1 MTQAGVPSRP
11 RLLALLSTLRRDP
24 LMRNSFFL
32 MLTTGLGAGSG
43 FFFWLIVARLYP
55 TVEVGQASSL
65 LSSVA
70 LLSYFSLFGFSNA
83 LIRYL
88 PTSRNRAEDT
98 STAISSV
105 FLCGIVVSLSFA
117 LVAPLFADELGFVR
131 SSLTH
136 VVLFVL
142 LATGAAV
149 NLLTDS
155 IFVASRATNSNLL
168 INGVF
173 MSIAKLALPA
183 LAVSYGAFGIFAAS
197 GVASTIAAVIS
208 IVAIRRNLNIAIRP
222 RISWNAIRRMLRY
235 SLGNY
240 LSGSLNLI
248 PQIALPIIILHQL
261 GPVAAAVYFVAFQI
275 SNLVS
280 SASYAI
286 GESLFAEGS
295 HESDSLRVLALR
307 SGKLLLAITGAG
319 VVIVTLLANPILRLF
334 GAEYAET
341 GTTTLILFTV
351 SSLAVAFNTWTSFLL
366 RVTRQL
372 RSLVFSNVVFVLVI
386 LGVAAFKVSDGLNW
400 AAAAWGLGNLL
411 TGLVA
416 GAALLPH
423 LRRGSDAT
431 APSTEDHQEVGA

>member
-1 MTQAGVPSRP
+1 M
-11 RLLALLSTLRRDP
+11 LRDP
-24 LMRNSFFL
+24 LVRNSLFL
-32 MLTTGLGAGSG
+32 ILTTGLGAGSG

-55 TVEVGQASSL
+55 TAEVGQASSL

-70 LLSYFSLFGFSNA
+70 LLSYFSLFGFSSA
-83 LIRYL
+83 LVRYL

-105 FLCGIVVSLSFA
+105 FLCGILVSLSFA
-117 LVAPLFADELGFVR
+117 LIGPMFADELGFVR
-131 SSLTH
+131 SSWTH
-136 VVLFVL
+136 VLLFVL

-155 IFVASRATNSNLL
+155 IFVACRATNSNLL

-183 LAVSYGAFGIFAAS
+183 LAVPFGAFGIFAAS
-197 GVASTIAAVIS
+197 GIASAVAAVAS
-208 IVAIRRNLNIAIRP
+208 IVVIRRSLRIRIRP
-222 RISWNAIRRMLRY
+222 QISWAAIQGMLKY
-235 SLGNY
+235 SLSNY

-261 GPVAAAVYFVAFQI
+261 GAVVAAVYFVAFQI

-295 HESDSLRVLALR
+295 HESGSLRVLALR
-307 SGKLLLAITGAG
+307 SGKLMLAIVGAG
-319 VVIVTLLANPILRLF
+319 VVVVTLLAKPILQLF

-351 SSLAVAFNTWTSFLL
+351 SSLAVAFNTWANFLL
-366 RVTRQL
+366 KVRRQL
-372 RSLVFSNVVFVLVI
+372 RAMVYANVVFVVVI
-386 LGVAAFKVSDGLNW
+386 LGVALYKVPDGLNW
-400 AAAAWGLGNLL
+400 AAAAWGIGNLL
-411 TGLVA
+411 SGLVA
-416 GAALLPH
+416 GAALLPRG
-423 LRRGSDAT
+423 RRGNVRT
-431 APSTEDHQEVGA
+431 AVQP